1 MPIYW
6 EQSACGVQE
15 ANSNTE
21 EDDERYQVQEPHMK
35 NDEDK
40 NQITHLVVNI
50 VFIFDLKMNN
60 NCNSA
65 KFGMQKFTYDMLGVS
80 VELATIF
87 AWSLGVFA

>member
-1 MPIYW
+1 
-6 EQSACGVQE
+6 
-15 ANSNTE
+15 
-21 EDDERYQVQEPHMK
+21 
-35 NDEDK
+35 
-40 NQITHLVVNI
+40 
-50 VFIFDLKMNN
+50 MNN